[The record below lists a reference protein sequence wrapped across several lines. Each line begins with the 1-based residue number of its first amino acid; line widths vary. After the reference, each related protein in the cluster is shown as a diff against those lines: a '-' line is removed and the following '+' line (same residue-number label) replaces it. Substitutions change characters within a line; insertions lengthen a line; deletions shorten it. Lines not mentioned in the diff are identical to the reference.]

1 MKKLLV
7 ASFAIVFISLNVFV
21 SLAGAP
27 PRQTTTFRS
36 FSVEGQS
43 LQGDLGGPWEWTGK
57 VVVTGSGITLTC
69 DSLKLWLTPD
79 GRDAERI
86 EASGNIRVQGRYVAA
101 DKTEW
106 EVNGKAAAASYER
119 KTGQGSL
126 RGEVNFEAKN
136 LATGA
141 MINAAAE
148 KLIYD
153 LKTKRF
159 RFERGEQP
167 VRMEWQEPQPAPA
180 TEPAPQKANP

>member
-1 MKKLLV
+1 MRRPLV
-7 ASFAIVFISLNVFV
+7 VSLALAYISLLSFI

-27 PRQTTTFRS
+27 PRQTAAFRS

-43 LQGDLGGPWEWTGK
+43 VQGDLGGPWEWTGN
-57 VVVTGSGITLTC
+57 VVVTGSGLTMTC

-106 EVNGKAAAASYER
+106 DIKGKATTASYER
-119 KTGQGSL
+119 KNAQGIL
-126 RGEVNFEAKN
+126 RGAVSFEAKN
-136 LATGA
+136 QVTGA
-141 MINAAAE
+141 ILNAAAE

-153 LKTKRF
+153 MKTKRF
-159 RFERGEQP
+159 RFERGDQP

-180 TEPAPQKANP
+180 SEPEAGKPSQ